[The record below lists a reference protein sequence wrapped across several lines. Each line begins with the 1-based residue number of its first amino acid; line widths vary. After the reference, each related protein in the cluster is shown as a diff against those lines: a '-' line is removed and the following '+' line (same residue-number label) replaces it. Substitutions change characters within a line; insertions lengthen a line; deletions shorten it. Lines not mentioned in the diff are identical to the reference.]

1 MGPKIH
7 LLLVITSFLGK
18 FSIKTSSSSSSSYCQ
33 NNQQIDQFKSTI
45 INGRTT
51 DKCCLFCFVLS
62 FGDTLKFQIK
72 ISRNF
77 INV

>member
-18 FSIKTSSSSSSSYCQ
+18 FSIKTSSSSSSYCQ

-62 FGDTLKFQIK
+62 FRDTLKFQIK
-72 ISRNF
+72 FSRNF

>member
-1 MGPKIH
+1 MEPKIH

-18 FSIKTSSSSSSSYCQ
+18 FSIKTSSSSSYCQ

-72 ISRNF
+72 FSRNF

>member
-18 FSIKTSSSSSSSYCQ
+18 FSIKTSSSSSYCQ

-72 ISRNF
+72 FLEIL
-77 INV
+77 

>member
-1 MGPKIH
+1 MWPKIH

-18 FSIKTSSSSSSSYCQ
+18 FSIKTSSSSSYCQ

-72 ISRNF
+72 FLEIL
-77 INV
+77 

>member
-18 FSIKTSSSSSSSYCQ
+18 FSIKTSSSSSSYCQ

>member
-18 FSIKTSSSSSSSYCQ
+18 FSIKTSSSSSYCQ

-45 INGRTT
+45 II
-51 DKCCLFCFVLS
+51 LFCS
-62 FGDTLKFQIK
+62 FFWRHFEIPTKF
-72 ISRNF
+72 F
-77 INV
+77 

>member
-18 FSIKTSSSSSSSYCQ
+18 FSIKTSSSSYCQ